1 MNELEWWLAPLALF
15 LVWWL
20 VGRPGWPKRRTPPA
34 RDAGRVPESAVEP
47 ASGPAVDL
55 GAPLPQPESDKTGPP
70 PPRTPQ
76 AAAAAAEQAAREAEA
91 AMREARE
98 SARRELAE
106 RERLEREAAAR
117 EREQRERAQARR
129 VEAELA
135 ARAQAERIADEAR
148 QRAAQIEQARRA
160 AEAAEA
166 AEAAQAAE
174 AAAAARAAAAEAAAA
189 AERARLA
196 ALARTPPPPQ
206 PAAATPQA
214 PLPAAPARLAS
225 QTLVMIADDSK
236 VVRVKTSRLL
246 AAHQYRVLLAED
258 GEQAMALLARE
269 QPQVLITDVEMPGLD
284 GLQLTRAL
292 RADPH
297 TAALPVVMITSS
309 DERLRDEAAAAGV
322 TVLLGK
328 PYADE
333 DLIGHVARLAG
344 VQMAV

>member
-55 GAPLPQPESDKTGPP
+55 GAPLPQPESDKTGP

-148 QRAAQIEQARRA
+148 QRAAQIEQARR
-160 AEAAEA
+160 
-166 AEAAQAAE
+166 AAE

>member
-148 QRAAQIEQARRA
+148 QRAAQIEQARR
-160 AEAAEA
+160 
-166 AEAAQAAE
+166 AAE